1 MNKLKSE
8 AIKMREAGYSYGM
21 INEKIGVPKGTLSEW
36 FKDKPFVP
44 NKEVLKRIQYGP
56 ILNGQ
61 RRHDKKV
68 EEVLRMRSVGRE
80 EIGQLSKR
88 DFMMFGLGLYVGEGS
103 KAFEDIQIANA
114 NPAVIKV
121 MTRWFVEVLNMD
133 LSNIT
138 LTMHLYP
145 DNNEK
150 EAKDFW
156 QKTTGLPAG
165 NFRKTYIDVRQ
176 NKSKFR
182 KNKLPYGTAYIRIKS
197 NGDPEK
203 GVRLHR
209 KLQGWMQA
217 VLPEIE

>member
-1 MNKLKSE
+1 
-8 AIKMREAGYSYGM
+8 
-21 INEKIGVPKGTLSEW
+21 
-36 FKDKPFVP
+36 
-44 NKEVLKRIQYGP
+44 
-56 ILNGQ
+56 
-61 RRHDKKV
+61 
-68 EEVLRMRSVGRE
+68 MRSIGRE

-156 QKTTGLPAG
+156 QKTTGLPSG
-165 NFRKTYIDVRQ
+165 NFRKTYIDVRK

-217 VLPEIE
+217 VLPPIE